1 MYKAEY
7 TIPLAFE
14 LASKLD
20 KDEDIGSITRLR
32 VREEF
37 IDGKLMKLIVR
48 DLQYLL
54 NVNID
59 DQFDAVTIHLW
70 DEKNELIKYGVNYEE
85 RG

>member
-1 MYKAEY
+1 
-7 TIPLAFE
+7 
-14 LASKLD
+14 
-20 KDEDIGSITRLR
+20 
-32 VREEF
+32 
-37 IDGKLMKLIVR
+37 MKLIVR